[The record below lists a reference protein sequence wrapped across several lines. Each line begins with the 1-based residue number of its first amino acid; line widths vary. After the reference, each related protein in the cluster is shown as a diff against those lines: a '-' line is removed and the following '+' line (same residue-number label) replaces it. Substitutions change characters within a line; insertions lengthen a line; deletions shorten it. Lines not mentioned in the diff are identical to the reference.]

1 MLPMHLFVLF
11 AAATLGLA
19 SLAALWSTQRSR
31 HPFLRGRLG
40 WWLTAALAG
49 TAIFLLARPWGLA
62 VAIAAAALGL
72 MAVIPAVATV
82 LGWQQRKERELVR

>member
-1 MLPMHLFVLF
+1 MHLFVLF

-62 VAIAAAALGL
+62 VAIAAAVLGL